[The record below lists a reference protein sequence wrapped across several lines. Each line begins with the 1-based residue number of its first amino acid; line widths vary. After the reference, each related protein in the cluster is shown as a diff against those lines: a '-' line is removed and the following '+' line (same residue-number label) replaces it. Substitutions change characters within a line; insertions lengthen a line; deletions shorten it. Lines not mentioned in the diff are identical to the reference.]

1 MENSTYIALSRMDA
15 QQRAMSVVAANMS
28 NASTVGYK
36 RENVL
41 FSDFLSHQHGSKQ
54 PEGADTESTRRTAR
68 HTGTSSRATCSRPA
82 IP

>member
-15 QQRAMSVVAANMS
+15 QQRAMSVVADNMS

-41 FSDFLSHQHGSKQ
+41 FSDYLSRQHGSTQ
-54 PEGADTESTRRTAR
+54 PTGAETQAYTQD
-68 HTGTSSRATCSRPA
+68 
-82 IP
+82 